1 MMTCKEQLQLHQH
14 LFLYICRH
22 DQGPQVRSE
31 PGVGGLQGPVQW
43 PVCQVRQ
50 GKKYHLT
57 HLYRYI
63 YIDVFICSPIDTL
76 KPNPSGYKKTLCSA
90 AGLKSHVTFLERG
103 RPTNKAGS

>member
-1 MMTCKEQLQLHQH
+1 MMTCKEQLQLQQH
-14 LFLYICRH
+14 LFLYIFRH

-43 PVCQVRQ
+43 PFCQARQ

-63 YIDVFICSPIDTL
+63 YISSPIDTL
-76 KPNPSGYKKTLCSA
+76 KPNPSGYKKILCCA
-90 AGLKSHVTFLERG
+90 A
-103 RPTNKAGS
+103 